1 MPARS
6 SALLLGV
13 SAEVARGFT
22 AKAEELT
29 ANINQR
35 GNDLRRVLDE
45 KTGVFLS
52 TFGAQGQKFSTEIER
67 ITHNAV
73 QSIDPK
79 GVTFAKSMVQ
89 NSEEIAGLINE
100 ASAKASARSAAP
112 SVASSTRRR
121 AARSSARRRPR
132 PPP

>member
-1 MPARS
+1 MERA
-6 SALLLGV
+6 LLGV

-35 GNDLRRVLDE
+35 GNDLKRVLDE

-67 ITHNAV
+67 ITQGAV
-73 QSIDPK
+73 QSIDAE
-79 GVTFAKSMVQ
+79 GRDLREDDAAKQ
-89 NSEEIAGLINE
+89 RGD
-100 ASAKASARSAAP
+100 
-112 SVASSTRRR
+112 RRG
-121 AARSSARRRPR
+121 
-132 PPP
+132 